1 MAPLLGLIPLA
12 AIAGLLLLIAWS
24 LFDLAGWRRLWR
36 FSRAATS
43 RSPPPPSSPP

>member
-24 LFDLAGWRRLWR
+24 LFDCPAGRACGA
-36 FSRAATS
+36 SAAATS
-43 RSPPPPSSPP
+43 RSPPRPSSPP